1 MKTIKPMHYFK
12 RDWDEPTG
20 GGLSESWGKSIYY
33 FELDIRFNVLRQM
46 QIFENGKTLKY
57 DVEYVD
63 DKFGGLAES
72 PIELD
77 GFVEVTENEFEQL
90 WKKSVYKRFPEIV
103 CTPDCLWGQPR
114 LEGRR
119 LAVGDIV
126 SLVDVYHEDIGVTM
140 KDFELSLQQIRQALH
155 YCKNLQC
162 KTDKPE
168 KFCHNCVLRVAQ
180 FEESI
185 DDFDP
190 KQTNWQRAAMLFEKY
205 FIK

>member
-1 MKTIKPMHYFK
+1 M
-12 RDWDEPTG
+12 
-20 GGLSESWGKSIYY
+20 KSIYY
-33 FELDIRFNVLRQM
+33 FKKEWDDASGDEPTNSWGASVFYFETNLEFNVLRQM
-46 QIFENGKTLKY
+46 QIFENGRALKY
-57 DVEYVD
+57 DIEYID

-77 GFVEVTENEFEQL
+77 GFNTINKDEFDLL
-90 WKKSVYKRFPEIV
+90 WEKSVYKRFPEIV
-103 CTPDCLWGQPR
+103 CTHDCLWGQPR

-155 YCKNLQC
+155 YCKAQEC
-162 KTDKPE
+162 KNDNPE
-168 KFCHNCVLRVAQ
+168 KYCHNCILRVEQ
-180 FEESI
+180 FNETI
-185 DDFDP
+185 DEDDP
-190 KQTNWQRAAMLFEKY
+190 EQANWQRAAILLKKY